1 MEPEQL
7 RQILV
12 DVVAGAVRDG
22 QLPDGALAGPPAG
35 PLFRPVDARSA
46 GVVADW
52 VSPVAQ
58 RWAAQLGIEPRRLA
72 RVLAQ
77 GLTEQPPIGAVE
89 VTPTGLM
96 AITLTDLSRSEVIDV
111 VLADARY
118 GLADDAALD
127 APPDGGRIEQS
138 AGLDDG
144 PLPSDD
150 ALPIDDPLRSVQ
162 LAHASLCRVVR
173 NAEAAGVAARTVGP
187 RDSLTHVSE
196 RLLQVALADL
206 PQRLAAGTGD
216 RALQVRALTDLA
228 ALCDANRHAV
238 RPTVVGAEIEPVH
251 GVRLALAQAAARVL
265 RNGLARLGAPAPERM

>member
-1 MEPEQL
+1 MEPDQL

-12 DVVAGAVRDG
+12 DVAARAVRDG
-22 QLPDGALAGPPAG
+22 LLPDGAQAGPPAG

-58 RWAAQLGIEPRRLA
+58 RWAPQLGLQPRRLA

-77 GLTEQPPIGAVE
+77 GLTEQGSIGAVE
-89 VTPTGLM
+89 VTPSGLM
-96 AITLTDLSRSEVIDV
+96 AITLTDLSRSAVIEA
-111 VLADARY
+111 VLADERY
-118 GLADDAALD
+118 GLGAPATEATETTDPSESVGRAAEL
-127 APPDGGRIEQS
+127 PT
-138 AGLDDG
+138 G
-144 PLPSDD
+144 PGVPL
-150 ALPIDDPLRSVQ
+150 AVGDPLRSVQ

-173 NAEAAGVAARTVGP
+173 NAEAVGVKARSVGP

-206 PQRLAAGTGD
+206 PQRLATAEGD
-216 RALQVRALTDLA
+216 RAQQVRALTDLA
-228 ALCDANRHAV
+228 ALCDANRHPA
-238 RPTVVGAEIEPVH
+238 RPSVVGAEIEPVH

-265 RNGLARLGAPAPERM
+265 RNGLARLGVTAPERM

>member
-1 MEPEQL
+1 MEPDQL

-12 DVVAGAVRDG
+12 DVAARAVRDG
-22 QLPDGALAGPPAG
+22 LLPDGAQAGPPAG

-58 RWAAQLGIEPRRLA
+58 RWAPQLGLNPRRLA

-77 GLTEQPPIGAVE
+77 GLTEQGPIGAVE
-89 VTPTGLM
+89 VTPSGLM
-96 AITLTDLSRSEVIDV
+96 AITLTDLSRSEVIDA
-111 VLADARY
+111 VLADDRY
-118 GLADDAALD
+118 GLGAGTTDPADTVGNNAELPTAAV
-127 APPDGGRIEQS
+127 A
-138 AGLDDG
+138 
-144 PLPSDD
+144 PLPE
-150 ALPIDDPLRSVQ
+150 DDPLRPVQ
-162 LAHASLCRVVR
+162 LAHARLCRVVR
-173 NAEAAGVAARTVGP
+173 NAEAVGVRARSVGP

-206 PQRLAAGTGD
+206 PQRLATAEGD
-216 RALQVRALTDLA
+216 RAQQVRALTDLA
-228 ALCDANRHAV
+228 DLCDANRHPA

-265 RNGLARLGAPAPERM
+265 RNGLARLGVTAPERM